1 MAKPIRVPSPYTVLL
16 AFVLLSALATWLIP
30 AGHYD
35 KLNYDASK
43 NVFVIE
49 TTEGQETQPADQ
61 ATLSRLKIDIKLE
74 KFVQGKIR
82 KPIAIPGTYVKIA
95 QKPSTLLDVLQ
106 APLRG
111 IYDSIDVILFVLVMG
126 GFIEIFNKSGA
137 FEAGIDRLSKKLEGR
152 EKWLIVIIASLI
164 GLGGTIFG
172 MAEETLAFYPILVPV
187 FLVAGYDLIVPVAA
201 IYLGSS
207 VGIMAS
213 TVNPFSTIIA
223 SDAAGINWTDGLI
236 GRVAMLVIFL
246 TVTIVYVL
254 RYAKK
259 VKADPQASLV
269 ANDQAPPTGL
279 PATEVPDS
287 KKMNRRKRLILVV
300 FGLTFI
306 CLIVGVSTLD
316 WWFLEMTTLFVV
328 SSAVMAIIHGMG
340 EKSFFNHF
348 IKGAESLLGISFII
362 GFARAVTLLLT
373 DGQVSDSLLHFAAV
387 SVAGLP
393 HSVFIISLFSFFA
406 VFGNFIPSQSGM
418 AVLTMPIM
426 GSLGNLLGVPNTQI
440 VNSYQFGLNL
450 MGIISPSGLL
460 LASLAMV
467 NVDYFVWLKFIWKLT
482 VLLAVISIISLV
494 IGVGL

>member
-1 MAKPIRVPSPYTVLL
+1 M
-16 AFVLLSALATWLIP
+16 
-30 AGHYD
+30 
-35 KLNYDASK
+35 
-43 NVFVIE
+43 
-49 TTEGQETQPADQ
+49 
-61 ATLSRLKIDIKLE
+61 
-74 KFVQGKIR
+74 
-82 KPIAIPGTYVKIA
+82 KIA

-137 FEAGIDRLSKKLEGR
+137 FEAGIDWLSKKLKGH
-152 EKWLIVIIASLI
+152 EKWLVIIITSFI

-187 FLVAGYDLIVPVAA
+187 FLMAGYDLIVPVAA
-201 IYLGSS
+201 MYLGSS

-223 SDAAGINWTDGLI
+223 SDAAGINWTNGLT

-246 TVTIVYVL
+246 TVTILYVL

-259 VKADPQASLV
+259 VKANPLASLA
-269 ANDQAPPTGL
+269 ANGQALVTGL
-279 PATEVPDS
+279 PTTEVPDS
-287 KKMNRRKRLILVV
+287 IKMDRRKQLILIV
-300 FGLTFI
+300 FGFTFI

-362 GFARAVTLLLT
+362 GFARAVTLILN

-393 HSVFIISLFSFFA
+393 HGIFITVLFFFFA
-406 VFGNFIPSQSGM
+406 IFGNFIPSQSGM

-426 GSLGNLLGVPNTQI
+426 GSLGNLLGVPNAQI

-450 MGIISPSGLL
+450 MGIISPGGLL

-482 VLLAVISIISLV
+482 VLLTVISIISLV
-494 IGVGL
+494 IGVSL